1 MAQPQISIIIPAY
14 NAEKTIQKT
23 VKSVLGQTGH
33 GLSYEILIV
42 ENGSDDRTW
51 EICQTIADRH
61 NAEIAE
67 VALNWSRQKPFI
79 DTCIVGAQKRSRV
92 EGNLK
97 CLNWELTEEE
107 MGILDAAIREK
118 IGR

>member
-1 MAQPQISIIIPAY
+1 M
-14 NAEKTIQKT
+14 
-23 VKSVLGQTGH
+23 
-33 GLSYEILIV
+33 
-42 ENGSDDRTW
+42 
-51 EICQTIADRH
+51 QTIADRH
-61 NAEIAE
+61 HAEIAE
-67 VALNWSRQKPFI
+67 VALNWPRQKPFI